1 MFVSSNPAIRP
12 SLERMKMLKKIVP
25 TLIVAALTSLGA
37 MQLAHAQKNYTDGGD
52 LYSGSHSKNKAN
64 PNQNPAKSGKF
75 DPYTDG
81 AKKSTKSDL
90 APSKKADPYTDG
102 AKSGKF
108 DPYTDGAKSGKPDP
122 YTDGAKTG
130 KADPYTDGAKK
141 Q

>member
-1 MFVSSNPAIRP
+1 
-12 SLERMKMLKKIVP
+12 MLKKTVP
-25 TLIVAALTSLGA
+25 ALIVAALTAVGA
-37 MQLAHAQKNYTDGGD
+37 VQLAHAQKNYTEGGD
-52 LYSGSHSKNKAN
+52 LYSGSRSKDKAN

-81 AKKSTKSDL
+81 AKKSTRSDL
-90 APSKKADPYTDG
+90 TQRKADPYTDG
-102 AKSGKF
+102 ARGGTR
-108 DPYTDGAKSGKPDP
+108 DPYLDGARTGKPDP